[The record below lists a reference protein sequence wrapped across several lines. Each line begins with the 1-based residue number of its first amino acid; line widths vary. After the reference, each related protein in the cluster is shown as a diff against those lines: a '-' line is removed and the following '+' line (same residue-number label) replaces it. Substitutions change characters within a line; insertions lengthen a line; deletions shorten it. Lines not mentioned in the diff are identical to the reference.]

1 MGLTMEILK
10 VKSLRIFFDTP
21 SGTVKAVDG
30 VSFSLRSGETLG
42 IVGESG
48 AGKSVT
54 ALSVMGM
61 APRLGARFISG
72 EVWYRGRNLFE
83 NPGLYR
89 DVRGK
94 KISLIPQEAGAA
106 LNPVITVGRQM
117 EELMQVHLGLSARER
132 RVRTAELLESV
143 EIPDPGTT
151 AGMYPH
157 QLSGGTIQRILL
169 AMALSCRPDILIA
182 DEPASSLDTTLQ
194 GEILRLV
201 GRVKEREGLA
211 VVLISHDL
219 GIIAQN
225 SDRVMVMFGG
235 RLMEYGEVREVLRQ
249 PLHPYTT
256 DLLEIYHCLERGLAG
271 NARCRD
277 HSARAAGEAG
287 GCGYAARCDRAG
299 EICRLKRPTPIDFG
313 GRAAACHK
321 LLG

>member
-117 EELMQVHLGLSARER
+117 EELMQVHLGLAARER

-235 RLMEYGEVREVLRQ
+235 RLMEYGEVRKVLRQ

-256 DLLEIYHCLERGLAG
+256 DLLEIYHCLERGAAG

-277 HSARAAGEAG
+277 HSTRAAGETA
-287 GCGYAARCDRAG
+287 GCGYAARCDRAA
-299 EICRLKRPTPIDFG
+299 EICRLKRPTPKGFA
-313 GRAAACHK
+313 GRVAACHN
-321 LLG
+321 LSG